1 MKRRALPWV
10 KRHRRA
16 FAVGA
21 ALTAAT
27 TITTFFIDGGAVKQE
42 FYAASAAAIP
52 VFLLALLIRLARL
65 RDTVLEMF
73 DEASDK
79 KFLAEVKELQDAA
92 EDDSRRQELA
102 KVAAGRKRSADELEA
117 MAPGIFGSLIGTYL
131 LAALG
136 EGAALFALGSGASTA
151 WTLIAAVIS
160 MIGIVGSLIHLEL
173 LDYRLQFADRGLLMT
188 RRGIKAIDL
197 AEYVRAEP

>member
-1 MKRRALPWV
+1 MNAGRSRLETVGSLLECRALRWM

-16 FAVGA
+16 VAVGA
-21 ALTAAT
+21 ALTAVVSAT
-27 TITTFFIDGGAVKQE
+27 ALFVDGAAVEQE

-79 KFLAEVKELQDAA
+79 KFLAEVKELQDA
-92 EDDSRRQELA
+92 DKDNGRRQELA
-102 KVAAGRKRSADELEA
+102 KVAASRKRSVDELEA
-117 MAPGIFGSLIGTYL
+117 MAPAIFGSLVGTYV

-136 EGAALFALGSGASTA
+136 EGASLIALGNGASTA

-160 MIGIVGSLIHLEL
+160 MTGIVGC
-173 LDYRLQFADRGLLMT
+173 R
-188 RRGIKAIDL
+188 
-197 AEYVRAEP
+197 